1 MIVPITWSAAASTN
15 TLRNPNK
22 LKKERV
28 LQVLRDANGEEVSM
42 ALLQAVA
49 PHIGVQRP
57 HLGAARRKPCHRNA
71 QQRDEYGFALYR
83 LVSESAPAQITVP
96 L

>member
-1 MIVPITWSAAASTN
+1 MPFLNAIERGASPIAPCHGPCVSSARADLIAPITWSAAASTK

-28 LQVLRDANGEEVSM
+28 LQVLRDANGGKVST

-49 PHIGVQRP
+49 PHIGVQR
-57 HLGAARRKPCHRNA
+57 
-71 QQRDEYGFALYR
+71 
-83 LVSESAPAQITVP
+83 APSRSCAS
-96 L
+96 